1 MVWDNVFGQQEA
13 IDVLRRA
20 LESNSLSHAYLFFGP
35 PGVGKRT
42 VAKGLASVLNC
53 EKGGCGG
60 CPSCLKV
67 AHETHPDVFHIE
79 PEGNFI
85 TIGQVRELQ
94 HEAELKPFEGFR
106 KVCVVDDVDSLTSE
120 AASALLKILEEPPS
134 DLTLALL
141 ATNLEGVLPTIVSRC
156 QLVRFKAIPPGR
168 MAEIL
173 VANYG
178 FPPERARLLT
188 KISGGILGDALDLAN
203 SPWRLERRGVILGIA
218 QGIPRADALELAEAA
233 EELILEVERPLERLK
248 VRQER
253 ELKEARELAFDN
265 SHAAYLKRRFGD
277 KHKRERNRWKR
288 RGFEEILDIFASWYR
303 DLMILVE
310 TFDENLL
317 VNVDQ
322 VERLKEFRNVST
334 FKLSKALEIVHKSK
348 EILRF
353 NVNAL
358 LAFEV
363 MLFKLREV
371 LV

>member
-1 MVWDNVFGQQEA
+1 M
-13 IDVLRRA
+13 
-20 LESNSLSHAYLFFGP
+20 
-35 PGVGKRT
+35 T
-42 VAKGLASVLNC
+42 
-53 EKGGCGG
+53 
-60 CPSCLKV
+60 
-67 AHETHPDVFHIE
+67 
-79 PEGNFI
+79 
-85 TIGQVRELQ
+85 
-94 HEAELKPFEGFR
+94 
-106 KVCVVDDVDSLTSE
+106 
-120 AASALLKILEEPPS
+120 
-134 DLTLALL
+134 
-141 ATNLEGVLPTIVSRC
+141 
-156 QLVRFKAIPPGR
+156 
-168 MAEIL
+168 EIL

-178 FPPERARLLT
+178 FSPERARLLT

-322 VERLKEFRNVST
+322 VERLKESRNVST

-358 LAFEV
+358 LVFEV